1 MFLRVYDQK
10 AIENAELS
18 VIPSALTF
26 KRLTNSNFTAEE
38 LVSFVDNEM
47 LPMLS
52 RLERCEIEGTYE
64 HAISTFFSLSHNY
77 MKNGILL
84 LQVIE
89 LVNEIQS
96 NSFNVLLS
104 YWQRFGETTH
114 RKSNKDIIKSRMT
127 LVIEQSFCFCLLIYD
142 EQIVKYSV

>member
-1 MFLRVYDQK
+1 MQNNFDILYKLRSVIHNDIGIGNDAQIIEQVAWILFLRVYDQK

-26 KRLTNSNFTAEE
+26 KRLANSNFTAEE

-47 LPMLS
+47 LPRLS
-52 RLERCEIEGTYE
+52 RLERCEVEGTYE

-77 MKNGILL
+77 MKNGNLL

-89 LVNEIQS
+89 FVNEIQS
-96 NSFNVLLS
+96 NSFNVL
-104 YWQRFGETTH
+104 F
-114 RKSNKDIIKSRMT
+114 D
-127 LVIEQSFCFCLLIYD
+127 C
-142 EQIVKYSV
+142 